1 MEVFLFLAQGFEET
15 EVVATLDVLIR
26 GGLEVTSVSITG
38 KRVVEGAHGIFVIAD
53 QLFEEAD
60 FSQGDLLI
68 LPGGQPGTD
77 HLNAHAGLKSLL
89 VNYHNEGKWLAAIC
103 AAPLVL
109 GELNLL
115 RGRQATVYPSYE
127 DRLLGAVVSDLPLVK
142 DGKIITARGPGYVFD
157 FALAIVSELQGR
169 DRAEEVAEGLLYNL
183 SI

>member
-15 EVVATLDVLIR
+15 EVVGTLDVLIR
-26 GGLEVTSVSITG
+26 GGLKVTSVSITG
-38 KRVVEGAHGIFVIAD
+38 EKAVEGAHGISVVAD
-53 QLFEEAD
+53 QLFEETD
-60 FSQGDLLI
+60 FSQGALLV

-115 RGRQATVYPSYE
+115 RNKQATVYPGYE
-127 DRLLGAVVSDLPLVK
+127 DRLLGAVASDLPLVK
-142 DGKIITARGPGYVFD
+142 DGKIITAQGPGYVFD
-157 FALAIVSELQGR
+157 FALAIVSELQGQ
-169 DRAEEVAEGLLYNL
+169 DKANEVAAGMLL
-183 SI
+183 I